1 MFVSEI
7 GQKQKKTPVAG
18 SAITVSIKVLIK
30 EFIKGYIINFDHS

>member
-7 GQKQKKTPVAG
+7 GQKEKKTPVAG

-30 EFIKGYIINFDHS
+30 GFIKGYIINFEHS